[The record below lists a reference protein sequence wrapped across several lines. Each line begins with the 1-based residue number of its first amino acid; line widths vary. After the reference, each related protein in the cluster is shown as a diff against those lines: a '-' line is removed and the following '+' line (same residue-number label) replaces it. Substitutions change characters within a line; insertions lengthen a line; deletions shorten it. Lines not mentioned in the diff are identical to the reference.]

1 MTPSDPLS
9 DPETGEALPPEDAEL
24 FAVLDRYMSSLH
36 GGDLASRTVLLQRH
50 PSLAQWVRHL
60 ELLDRLAPEGRPGD
74 VQTAD
79 QPRRTEDAAPQPF
92 GKYELRGE
100 IGRGG
105 MGVVYRAHQ
114 TDLDRP
120 VALKMILSSRLASPD
135 DVRRFYAEARAA
147 GSLRHPNIVG
157 IHEAGEVHGQ
167 HFFAMD
173 FIEGRSLAQELA
185 RGPFDPARAAECVAA
200 VGRAVQYL
208 HDHNMIHRDL
218 KPSNILLS
226 ADGTPYVTD
235 FGLVKTYGSNSAH
248 TQSGLIVGTIGYM
261 SPEQAAGHA
270 PAHSPQSDIYSLGAI
285 LFELLTGRP
294 PFQNASPIDTLL
306 EVIETEPPRPRQLNR
321 SIPLALELVCLRC
334 LEKDPR
340 RRYPS
345 AAALV
350 EDLEH
355 FLRGE
360 PLNVTPAG
368 LVHRVLR
375 WARREPTL
383 AMHLGAICIS
393 ALIVQVK
400 YMISGYDWP
409 YHLVVML
416 LFGSWAGVAMMCQFL
431 LRRATDNNIARYLWA
446 AADTYLLTVMLYIAD
461 NPLGPLLVGYPL
473 LIVAS
478 GLFFRVRLVTF
489 MTVACLVAYASLVF
503 VGRDPV
509 VKSQYTLLYAAALAV
524 IGFVCGYQTYRV
536 RMLTGYFER
545 GTRRREADGRRDTPA
560 TVTP

>member
-1 MTPSDPLS
+1 MTSPASDPL
-9 DPETGEALPPEDAEL
+9 PEEVLTPDDAEL
-24 FAVLDRYMSSLH
+24 FAVLERYLGSLH
-36 GGDLASRTVLLQRH
+36 SGDLASRSVLLERH
-50 PSLAQWVRHL
+50 PSLAKWVRYL
-60 ELLDRLAPEGRPGD
+60 ELLDRLAPDRP
-74 VQTAD
+74 AD
-79 QPRRTEDAAPQPF
+79 ALPADRQKAEMAPQPF
-92 GKYELRGE
+92 GKYELLGE

-105 MGVVYRAHQ
+105 MGVVYRALQ
-114 TDLDRP
+114 TDLERP

-173 FIEGRSLAQELA
+173 FIEGRSLAQELT
-185 RGPFDPARAAECVAA
+185 RGPFEPQRAAECLAA
-200 VGRAVQYL
+200 VARAVQYL

-235 FGLVKTYGSNSAH
+235 FGLAKTFRSNSAH

-270 PAHSPQSDIYSLGAI
+270 PSHSPQSDIYSLGAI

-306 EVIETEPPRPRQLNR
+306 EVIEGEPPRPRQLNR
-321 SIPLALELVCLRC
+321 NIPYSLELVCLRC

-360 PLNVTPAG
+360 PLTVTPAG
-368 LVHRVLR
+368 VFHRILR
-375 WARREPTL
+375 WGRREPTL
-383 AMHLGAICIS
+383 AMHLGAIGVS
-393 ALIVQVK
+393 AFIVQIK
-400 YMISGYDWP
+400 YMISGYDRP

-416 LFGSWAGVAMMCQFL
+416 LFGAWAAVAVLCQFL
-431 LRRATDNNIARYLWA
+431 LRRSADNNLARYLWA

-461 NPLGPLLVGYPL
+461 DPLGPLLVGYPL

-489 MTVACLVAYASLVF
+489 MTVACLIAYGSLVL

-524 IGFVCGYQTYRV
+524 VGLVCGYQTYRV
-536 RMLTGYFER
+536 RVLTGYFEGR
-545 GTRRREADGRRDTPA
+545 SSPYEPQTQTR
-560 TVTP
+560 

>member
-1 MTPSDPLS
+1 MTPPEPIS
-9 DPETGEALPPEDAEL
+9 DPETGEVLPPEDAEL

-36 GGDLASRTVLLQRH
+36 GGDLPSRTVLLERH
-50 PSLAQWVRHL
+50 PSLARWVRHL
-60 ELLDRLAPEGRPGD
+60 ELLDRLAPEGSPVNRSS
-74 VQTAD
+74 AD
-79 QPRRTEDAAPQPF
+79 QPRRTEESEPQPF
-92 GKYELRGE
+92 GKYELLGE

-120 VALKMILSSRLASPD
+120 VALKMILSSRLASAD

-185 RGPFDPARAAECVAA
+185 HGPFDPQRAAECVAA

-218 KPSNILLS
+218 KPSNILL
-226 ADGTPYVTD
+226 APDGTPYVTD
-235 FGLVKTYGSNSAH
+235 FGLAKTYGSNATL

-270 PAHSPQSDIYSLGAI
+270 PAHSPLSDIYSLGAI

-306 EVIETEPPRPRQLNR
+306 EVIESEPPRPRQLNR

-340 RRYPS
+340 RRYQS

-360 PLNVTPAG
+360 PLTVTPAG
-368 LVHRVLR
+368 VIHRVLR

-393 ALIVQVK
+393 ALIVQIK
-400 YMISGYDWP
+400 YMISGYDLP

-416 LFGSWAGVAMMCQFL
+416 LFAAWAGVALMCQFL
-431 LRRATDNNIARYLWA
+431 LRHSTENNFANGARYLWA
-446 AADTYLLTVMLYIAD
+446 AADTYLLTLMLYVAD
-461 NPLGPLLVGYPL
+461 DPLGPLLVGYPL

-489 MTVACLVAYASLVF
+489 MTVACLLAYASLVV
-503 VGRDPV
+503 VGRDPI
-509 VKSQYTLLYAAALAV
+509 VKSQYTLIYAAALAV
-524 IGFVCGYQTYRV
+524 IGLVCGYQTYRV
-536 RMLTGYFER
+536 RVLSGYFEGR
-545 GTRRREADGRRDTPA
+545 GGQTASDANPGD
-560 TVTP
+560 

>member
-1 MTPSDPLS
+1 MTAGEPLTDPSS
-9 DPETGEALPPEDAEL
+9 QEALTPEDAEL

-36 GGDLASRTVLLQRH
+36 EGDLPSKSVLIERH
-50 PSLAQWVRHL
+50 PSLAKFARYL
-60 ELLDRLAPEGRPGD
+60 ELLDRLAPERPAVD
-74 VQTAD
+74 RSASPDERPPQD
-79 QPRRTEDAAPQPF
+79 ESAPQPF
-92 GKYELRGE
+92 GKYQLLGEL
-100 IGRGG
+100 GRGG

-173 FIEGRSLAQELA
+173 FIEGRSLAQELG
-185 RGPFDPARAAECVAA
+185 RGPFEPRRAAECLAA
-200 VGRAVQYL
+200 VARAVQYL
-208 HDHNMIHRDL
+208 HEHNMIHRDL
-218 KPSNILLS
+218 KPSNILL
-226 ADGTPYVTD
+226 APDGTPYVTD
-235 FGLVKTYGSNSAH
+235 FGLAKTYGTDSAH

-306 EVIETEPPRPRQLNR
+306 EVIEGEPPRPRSLNR
-321 SIPLALELVCLRC
+321 NIPLSLELVCLRC

-340 RRYPS
+340 RRYQS

-360 PLNVTPAG
+360 PLTVTPAS
-368 LVHRVLR
+368 VFHRVLR
-375 WARREPTL
+375 WGRREPTL
-383 AMHLGAICIS
+383 AMHLGAILVS
-393 ALIVQVK
+393 ALIVQLK
-400 YMISGYDWP
+400 YMISGYDLP
-409 YHLVVML
+409 YHLVVMG
-416 LFGSWAGVAMMCQFL
+416 LFGAWAAVALLCQFL
-431 LRRATDNNIARYLWA
+431 LRRADGNFARYLWA
-446 AADTYLLTVMLYIAD
+446 AADTYLLTIMLYVAD
-461 NPLGPLLVGYPL
+461 DPLGPLLIGYPL

-489 MTVACLVAYASLVF
+489 MTVACLVAYGSLVL

-524 IGFVCGYQTYRV
+524 IGLVCGYQTYRV
-536 RMLTGYFER
+536 RMLTGYFEGPSAPRDR
-545 GTRRREADGRRDTPA
+545 GSRSAAQSAPTI
-560 TVTP
+560 

>member
-1 MTPSDPLS
+1 MTP
-9 DPETGEALPPEDAEL
+9 GEAAADRDSEETLPQEDAEL

-36 GGDLASRTVLLQRH
+36 EGDLPSRSVLLERH
-50 PSLAQWVRHL
+50 PSLVKWVRYL
-60 ELLDRLAPEGRPGD
+60 ELLDQLAPEGSPGER
-74 VQTAD
+74 QPAD
-79 QPRRTEDAAPQPF
+79 QPRRTEDAEPQPF

-173 FIEGRSLAQELA
+173 FIEGRSLAQELE
-185 RGPFDPARAAECVAA
+185 RGPFDAQRAAECVAA

-218 KPSNILLS
+218 KPSNILL
-226 ADGTPYVTD
+226 APDGTPYVTD
-235 FGLVKTYGSNSAH
+235 FGLAKTYGSNSAH

-270 PAHSPQSDIYSLGAI
+270 PAHSPLSDIYSLGAI

-306 EVIETEPPRPRQLNR
+306 EVIESEPPRPRQLNR
-321 SIPLALELVCLRC
+321 SIPLSLELVCLRC

-368 LVHRVLR
+368 VIHRVLR

-383 AMHLGAICIS
+383 AMHLGAIFIS

-400 YMISGYDWP
+400 YMISGYDLP
-409 YHLVVML
+409 YHLVVMG
-416 LFGSWAGVAMMCQFL
+416 LFAAWATVAVMCQFL
-431 LRRATDNNIARYLWA
+431 LRRAHNNDIARYLWA
-446 AADTYLLTVMLYIAD
+446 AADTYLLTLTLYVAED
-461 NPLGPLLVGYPL
+461 PLGPLLVGYPL

-489 MTVACLVAYASLVF
+489 MTLACLLAYTSLVV
-503 VGRDPV
+503 VGRDPI
-509 VKSQYTLLYAAALAV
+509 VKSHYTLIYAAALAV
-524 IGFVCGYQTYRV
+524 IGLVCGYQTYRV
-536 RMLTGYFER
+536 RVLSGYFEGR
-545 GTRRREADGRRDTPA
+545 GRTGL
-560 TVTP
+560 

>member
-1 MTPSDPLS
+1 MTPAEPFSDLSPAEPLS
-9 DPETGEALPPEDAEL
+9 PEEARL
-24 FAVLDRYMSSLH
+24 FEVLDRYLNSLH
-36 GGDLASRTVLLQRH
+36 AGDLPSRSVLIERH
-50 PSLAQWVRHL
+50 PALAKWARYL
-60 ELLDRLAPEGRPGD
+60 ELLDRLAPESAAGGEDERSPRP
-74 VQTAD
+74 T
-79 QPRRTEDAAPQPF
+79 DASPQPF
-92 GKYELRGE
+92 GKYQLQAE

-173 FIEGRSLAQELA
+173 FIEGRSLAEELA
-185 RGPFDPARAAECVAA
+185 RGPFEPRRAAECLADVA
-200 VGRAVQYL
+200 RAVEYL
-208 HDHNMIHRDL
+208 HEHQMIHRDL
-218 KPSNILLS
+218 KPSNILLA

-235 FGLVKTYGSNSAH
+235 FGLAKALGPNSMH

-294 PFQNASPIDTLL
+294 PFVNDSPIDTLL
-306 EVIETEPPRPRQLNR
+306 AVIEGEPPRPRQLNR
-321 SIPLALELVCLRC
+321 NIPIALELVCLRC
-334 LEKDPR
+334 LEKDPG

-368 LVHRVLR
+368 VFHRVLR
-375 WARREPTL
+375 WGRREPTL
-383 AMHLGAICIS
+383 AMHLGAILVS
-393 ALIVQVK
+393 ALIVQIK
-400 YMISGYDWP
+400 YMISGYDRP
-409 YHLVVML
+409 FHLTVML
-416 LFGSWAGVAMMCQFL
+416 LFAAWATVAVLCQNL
-431 LRRATDNNIARYLWA
+431 LRRAGDNNFARYLWA
-446 AADTYLLTVMLYIAD
+446 AADAYLLTVMLYIAD
-461 NPLGPLLVGYPL
+461 DPLGPLLVGYPL

-489 MTVACLVAYASLVF
+489 MTVACLLAYGALVLI
-503 VGRDPV
+503 GRDPV
-509 VKSQYTLLYAAALAV
+509 VKSQYTLLYAAAVAV
-524 IGFVCGYQTYRV
+524 IGLVCGYQTYRV
-536 RMLTGYFER
+536 RVLSGYFEGQSR
-545 GTRRREADGRRDTPA
+545 ANPKGQAAG
-560 TVTP
+560 

>member
-1 MTPSDPLS
+1 MSPAEPIS
-9 DPETGEALPPEDAEL
+9 DPESGETLPQEDAEL
-24 FAVLDRYMSSLH
+24 FAILDRYMSSLH
-36 GGDLASRTVLLQRH
+36 GGDLPSRSVLLERH
-50 PSLAQWVRHL
+50 PSLVKWVRHL
-60 ELLDRLAPEGRPGD
+60 ELLDRLAPEGRPSERRS
-74 VQTAD
+74 AD
-79 QPRRTEDAAPQPF
+79 QPRRGEDAAPQPF
-92 GKYELRGE
+92 GKYELLGE

-173 FIEGRSLAQELA
+173 FIEGRSLAQELE
-185 RGPFDPARAAECVAA
+185 RGPFDAQRAAECVAA

-218 KPSNILLS
+218 KPSNILL
-226 ADGTPYVTD
+226 APDGTPYVTD
-235 FGLVKTYGSNSAH
+235 FGLAKMYGGNSAH

-270 PAHSPQSDIYSLGAI
+270 PAHSPMSDIYSLGAI

-306 EVIETEPPRPRQLNR
+306 EVIESEPPRPRQLNR

-368 LVHRVLR
+368 VIHRVLR

-383 AMHLGAICIS
+383 AMHLGAIFIS
-393 ALIVQVK
+393 ALIVQIK
-400 YMISGYDWP
+400 YMISGYDLP
-409 YHLVVML
+409 YHLVVMG
-416 LFGSWAGVAMMCQFL
+416 LFAAWATVAVMCQFL
-431 LRRATDNNIARYLWA
+431 LRRAHDNDIARYLWA
-446 AADTYLLTVMLYIAD
+446 AADTYLLTLTLYVAD

-489 MTVACLVAYASLVF
+489 MTVACLLAYTSLVV
-503 VGRDPV
+503 VGRDPI
-509 VKSQYTLLYAAALAV
+509 VKSHYTLIYVAALAV
-524 IGFVCGYQTYRV
+524 IGLVCGYQTYRV
-536 RMLTGYFER
+536 RVLSGYFEGR
-545 GTRRREADGRRDTPA
+545 GGRSSGNG
-560 TVTP
+560 

>member
-1 MTPSDPLS
+1 MTP
-9 DPETGEALPPEDAEL
+9 GEAAADRDSEETLPQEDAEL

-36 GGDLASRTVLLQRH
+36 EGDLPSRSVLLERH
-50 PSLAQWVRHL
+50 PSLVKWVRYL
-60 ELLDRLAPEGRPGD
+60 ELLDQLAPESSGERQP
-74 VQTAD
+74 AD
-79 QPRRTEDAAPQPF
+79 QPRRTEDAEPQPF

-173 FIEGRSLAQELA
+173 FIEGRSLAQELE
-185 RGPFDPARAAECVAA
+185 RGPFDAQRAAECVAA

-218 KPSNILLS
+218 KPSNILL
-226 ADGTPYVTD
+226 APDGTPYVTD
-235 FGLVKTYGSNSAH
+235 FGLAKTYGSNSAH

-270 PAHSPQSDIYSLGAI
+270 PAHSPLSDIYSLGAI

-306 EVIETEPPRPRQLNR
+306 EVIESEPPRPRQLNR
-321 SIPLALELVCLRC
+321 NIPLALELVCLRC

-360 PLNVTPAG
+360 PLSVTPAG
-368 LVHRVLR
+368 VIHRVLR

-383 AMHLGAICIS
+383 AMHLGAIFIS

-400 YMISGYDWP
+400 YMISGYDLP
-409 YHLVVML
+409 YHLVVMG
-416 LFGSWAGVAMMCQFL
+416 LFAAWATVAVMCQFL
-431 LRRATDNNIARYLWA
+431 LRHSTDNNVANFARYLWA
-446 AADTYLLTVMLYIAD
+446 AADTYLLTLTLYVAE

-489 MTVACLVAYASLVF
+489 MTLACLLAYTSLVV
-503 VGRDPV
+503 VGRDPI
-509 VKSQYTLLYAAALAV
+509 VKSHYTLIYAAALAV
-524 IGFVCGYQTYRV
+524 IGLVCGYQTYRV
-536 RMLTGYFER
+536 RVLSGYFEGR
-545 GTRRREADGRRDTPA
+545 GRTGA
-560 TVTP
+560 TN

>member
-1 MTPSDPLS
+1 
-9 DPETGEALPPEDAEL
+9 
-24 FAVLDRYMSSLH
+24 
-36 GGDLASRTVLLQRH
+36 
-50 PSLAQWVRHL
+50 
-60 ELLDRLAPEGRPGD
+60 
-74 VQTAD
+74 
-79 QPRRTEDAAPQPF
+79 
-92 GKYELRGE
+92 
-100 IGRGG
+100 
-105 MGVVYRAHQ
+105 
-114 TDLDRP
+114 
-120 VALKMILSSRLASPD
+120 
-135 DVRRFYAEARAA
+135 
-147 GSLRHPNIVG
+147 
-157 IHEAGEVHGQ
+157 
-167 HFFAMD
+167 
-173 FIEGRSLAQELA
+173 
-185 RGPFDPARAAECVAA
+185 
-200 VGRAVQYL
+200 
-208 HDHNMIHRDL
+208 MIHRDL

-226 ADGTPYVTD
+226 TDGTPYVTD
-235 FGLVKTYGSNSAH
+235 FGLAKTYGSDSAH

-306 EVIETEPPRPRQLNR
+306 EVIENEPPRPRQLNR
-321 SIPLALELVCLRC
+321 NVPISLELVCLRC

-360 PLNVTPAG
+360 PLNVTPVG
-368 LVHRVLR
+368 IVHRVLR

-383 AMHLGAICIS
+383 AMHLGAILIS
-393 ALIVQVK
+393 ALIVQIK
-400 YMISGYDWP
+400 YMISGYDLP
-409 YHLVVML
+409 YHLVVMV
-416 LFGSWAGVAMMCQFL
+416 LFAAWAAVAVLCQFL
-431 LRRATDNNIARYLWA
+431 LRGAATNNVANLARYLWA
-446 AADTYLLTVMLYIAD
+446 AADTYLLTIMLYVAD
-461 NPLGPLLVGYPL
+461 DPLGPLLVGFPL

-489 MTVACLVAYASLVF
+489 MTIACLVAYGALVL

-536 RMLTGYFER
+536 RVLTGYFEGR
-545 GTRRREADGRRDTPA
+545 GSHNESGGDNPSPIAVTQALPSDGRG
-560 TVTP
+560 

>member
-1 MTPSDPLS
+1 MTSREPVSDPS
-9 DPETGEALPPEDAEL
+9 PEEVLTPEDAEL
-24 FAVLDRYMSSLH
+24 FAVLDRYLSSLH
-36 GGDLASRTVLLQRH
+36 GGDLPTRSVLLQRH
-50 PSLAQWVRHL
+50 PSLAKWVRYL
-60 ELLDRLAPEGRPGD
+60 ELLDRLAPEETVADHPSPQDQQPGR
-74 VQTAD
+74 AD
-79 QPRRTEDAAPQPF
+79 AEPQPF
-92 GKYELRGE
+92 GKYQLLGEL
-100 IGRGG
+100 GRGG

-120 VALKMILSSRLASPD
+120 VALKMILSSRLASPE

-147 GSLRHPNIVG
+147 GGLRHPNIVG

-185 RGPFDPARAAECVAA
+185 RGPFEPRRAAECLAA
-200 VGRAVQYL
+200 VARAVQYL
-208 HDHNMIHRDL
+208 HEHNMIHRDL

-226 ADGTPYVTD
+226 PEGTPYVTD
-235 FGLVKTYGSNSAH
+235 FGLAKTYGSNSVH

-261 SPEQAAGHA
+261 SPEQASGHA
-270 PAHSPQSDIYSLGAI
+270 PAHSPLSDIYSLGAI

-306 EVIETEPPRPRQLNR
+306 EVIESEPPRPRQLNR
-321 SIPLALELVCLRC
+321 SVPLSLELVCLRC

-368 LVHRVLR
+368 LLHRSLR

-400 YMISGYDWP
+400 YMISGYDLP
-409 YHLVVML
+409 YHLVVMILFAAWATVAL
-416 LFGSWAGVAMMCQFL
+416 LCQFL
-431 LRRATDNNIARYLWA
+431 LRRAANNDVANMARYLWA
-446 AADTYLLTVMLYIAD
+446 AADIYLLTVMLYVAD

-489 MTVACLVAYASLVF
+489 MTVACLIAYGTLVF

-536 RMLTGYFER
+536 RVLSGYFEGR
-545 GTRRREADGRRDTPA
+545 GRSD
-560 TVTP
+560 

>member
-1 MTPSDPLS
+1 MTSSESVSNPS
-9 DPETGEALPPEDAEL
+9 PEEALAPEDAEL
-24 FAVLDRYMSSLH
+24 FAVLDRYTSSLH
-36 GGDLASRTVLLQRH
+36 GGDLPSRTVFLERH
-50 PSLAQWVRHL
+50 PSLAKWARYL
-60 ELLDRLAPEGRPGD
+60 ELLDRLAPDATAQHHAALQDQPQR
-74 VQTAD
+74 QTAT
-79 QPRRTEDAAPQPF
+79 QPQPF
-92 GKYELRGE
+92 GKYELLQE

-173 FIEGRSLAQELA
+173 FIEGRSLAQELV
-185 RGPFDPARAAECVAA
+185 RGPFEPRRAAECLAA
-200 VGRAVQYL
+200 VARAVQYL
-208 HDHNMIHRDL
+208 HDHNIIHRDL

-226 ADGTPYVTD
+226 ADGAPYVTD
-235 FGLVKTYGSNSAH
+235 FGLAKTYGTNSAH

-306 EVIETEPPRPRQLNR
+306 EVIENEPPRPRQLNR
-321 SIPLALELVCLRC
+321 GIPLSLELVCLKC

-350 EDLEH
+350 EDLER

-360 PLNVTPAG
+360 PLTVTPAG
-368 LVHRVLR
+368 VIHRVLR

-383 AMHLGAICIS
+383 AMHLGAIGIS
-393 ALIVQVK
+393 ALIVQIK
-400 YMISGYDWP
+400 YMISGYDLP
-409 YHLVVML
+409 YHLVVMG
-416 LFGSWAGVAMMCQFL
+416 LFGAWAVVAMMCQFL
-431 LRRATDNNIARYLWA
+431 LRRSNDNDIARYLWA
-446 AADTYLLTVMLYIAD
+446 AADAYLLTMALYVAAD
-461 NPLGPLLVGYPL
+461 PLGPLLVGYPL

-478 GLFFRVRLVTF
+478 GLFFRVRFVTF
-489 MTVACLVAYASLVF
+489 MTVVCLLAYTSLVV

-509 VKSQYTLLYAAALAV
+509 IKSHYTLMYAAALAV

-536 RMLTGYFER
+536 RVLSGYFEGR
-545 GTRRREADGRRDTPA
+545 GPGSAS
-560 TVTP
+560 

>member
-1 MTPSDPLS
+1 MTREPVSDPAP
-9 DPETGEALPPEDAEL
+9 DEALSPDDAAL
-24 FAVLDRYMSSLH
+24 FAMLEHYMSSLH
-36 GGDLASRTVLLQRH
+36 QGDLLSRSVMIDGN
-50 PSLAQWVRHL
+50 PALAKWMRYL
-60 ELLDRLAPEGRPGD
+60 ELLDRLAPDR
-74 VQTAD
+74 TAV
-79 QPRRTEDAAPQPF
+79 DAASSERVPAVTEMTPQPF
-92 GKYELRGE
+92 GKYQLLEE

-114 TDLDRP
+114 TDLDRS

-185 RGPFDPARAAECVAA
+185 GGPFDPGRAAECVAA
-200 VGRAVQYL
+200 VARAVQYL
-208 HDHNMIHRDL
+208 HEHHMIHRDL
-218 KPSNILLS
+218 KPSNILL
-226 ADGTPYVTD
+226 APDGTPYVTD
-235 FGLVKTYGSNSAH
+235 FGLAKTLGGNSVH

-261 SPEQAAGHA
+261 SPEQATGHA
-270 PAHSPQSDIYSLGAI
+270 PAHSPLSDIYSLGAI

-306 EVIETEPPRPRQLNR
+306 EVIEGEPPRPRQLNR
-321 SIPLALELVCLRC
+321 HIPIALELVCLRC

-350 EDLEH
+350 ADLEH

-360 PLNVTPAG
+360 PLDVTPAG
-368 LVHRVLR
+368 VVHRVLR

-383 AMHLGAICIS
+383 AMHLGAIFVC
-393 ALIVQVK
+393 ALIVQIK
-400 YMISGYDWP
+400 YMISGYDLP

-416 LFGSWAGVAMMCQFL
+416 LFGAWAGVALMCQFL
-431 LRRATDNNIARYLWA
+431 LRRSGEKNGPRYLWA
-446 AADTYLLTVMLYIAD
+446 FADAYLLTAMLYIAD
-461 NPLGPLLVGYPL
+461 NPLGPLLIGYPL

-489 MTVACLVAYASLVF
+489 MTIACLTAYGLLVL

-509 VKSQYTLLYAAALAV
+509 VKPQYTLLYAAALAV
-524 IGFVCGYQTYRV
+524 IGLVCGYQAYRV
-536 RMLTGYFER
+536 RVLSGYFEGR
-545 GTRRREADGRRDTPA
+545 GTRSDGETAANTGPA
-560 TVTP
+560 IAR